1 MKKAVVLLA
10 IVWLPLAVWV
20 QAENEKNVEKK
31 VAELKEQLQKAAREE
46 KVNALNKLSSLFLRK
61 EPDRALEYAGRAAEL
76 AKKINYQQGKA
87 YAFINLAKAHWALG
101 DNKKPFE
108 LTREALNIFEKSG
121 DYNGIRISLG
131 AIADFYRVNGN
142 YEEALKYIIESL
154 NVSGKMNDKANTAES
169 LYQVGNLYLRLDE
182 PGKALKYFQKAL
194 ETGKES
200 VAKRRL
206 IYYINNIGLAYM
218 EMEQYT
224 RALDNFQKALRR
236 FTEQGDKFGIS
247 NTLLNIGIIYV
258 KLDNYD
264 ESLKYLYQGLE
275 KFEETG
281 NKGGMCRALFQI
293 GNNHFKMNHYKRAIS
308 YYDDAL
314 KKAREANDKF
324 MIRDI
329 YESYSEVSAASGD
342 YKESLKYH
350 KLYTKVKD
358 DLVNEKKNK
367 QIAQLQERYEAE
379 KRKKEI
385 ETLKETNK
393 IRGITRNVLIA
404 GLILVFIFLVFMFKK
419 YMYLFSFWK
428 KQKHIGQY
436 RLVEP
441 IGSGG
446 MGKVF
451 KAHNIRDKTSVVA
464 IKVLKEELFKVESN
478 RTRFKH
484 EGAIIDKL
492 DHPNILKI
500 FERGVHEETL
510 YFVMEFIEGKT
521 LGKKIEEDG
530 QFDLKEAI
538 HIMTQ
543 LTDALALIH
552 SRNIVHRDLKPAN
565 IMLTRKNG
573 DPNFVKL
580 LDFGLSK
587 MKYQTRITESGVF
600 IGTVNYLAPEQIIN
614 FEYSPASDIYSLGI
628 IFYEMLIGHF
638 AFTGDSLS
646 AIVDQV
652 LDTTP
657 PAPGK
662 IRQGVPGELNRLI
675 LKMISKQNTRRPSAQ
690 IVLNTLKK
698 LSRSCPP
705 VS

>member
-1 MKKAVVLLA
+1 MNRVVVLLA
-10 IVWLPLAVWV
+10 MVLLSLIVCVH
-20 QAENEKNVEKK
+20 AEEEKTFDQKVTKLEK
-31 VAELKEQLQKAAREE
+31 QLQKAAREE
-46 KVNALNKLSSLFLRK
+46 KVNVLNKLSSLFLRK
-61 EPDRALEYAGRAAEL
+61 EPARSLGYANRAAKL
-76 AKKINYQQGKA
+76 AKKINYRQGKA
-87 YAFINLAKAHWALG
+87 YAFIKLAKAHWALG

-108 LTREALNIFEKSG
+108 LSREALNIFEESG
-121 DYNGIRISLG
+121 DYNGIRTALG
-131 AIADFYRVNGN
+131 TIADFYRINGN
-142 YEEALKYIIESL
+142 YEDALKYIFESL
-154 NVSGKMNDKANTAES
+154 HVSEKMNDNASTAES

-182 PGKALKYFQKAL
+182 PGKALKYFQRAL
-194 ETGKES
+194 ETGKEA
-200 VAKRRL
+200 VRKQRL

-218 EMEQYT
+218 ELEQYT

-247 NTLLNIGIIYV
+247 NTLLNIGIIHIE
-258 KLDNYD
+258 LDNFD
-264 ESLKYLYQGLE
+264 ESLQYLHQGLE

-281 NKGGMCRALFQI
+281 NNSGMCRALFHI
-293 GNNHFKMNHYKRAIS
+293 GNNHFKMNQYKRAMS
-308 YYDDAL
+308 YYGDAL

-324 MIRDI
+324 MIQLI
-329 YESYSEVSAASGD
+329 YESYSEVYAASGE

-350 KLYTKVKD
+350 KLYTRVKD
-358 DLVNEKKNK
+358 NLVNEKKNK
-367 QIAQLQERYEAE
+367 QIAELQERYEAE

-385 ETLKETNK
+385 EILKKTNK

-404 GLILVFIFLVFMFKK
+404 GLILVFIFLAFMFKK

-436 RLVEP
+436 RLMEP

-478 RTRFKH
+478 QTRFKH

-500 FERGVHEETL
+500 FERGIHEETL

-521 LGKKIEEDG
+521 LGKKIEADG
-530 QFDLKEAI
+530 QIDLKEAI

-552 SRNIVHRDLKPAN
+552 SRDIVHRDLKPTN
-565 IMLTRKNG
+565 IMLTQKNG

-600 IGTVNYLAPEQIIN
+600 LGTVNYLAPEQIVD

-662 IRQGVPGELNRLI
+662 IRPGIPGELNRLI
-675 LKMISKQNTRRPSAQ
+675 LEMISKQTSRRPTAH

-698 LSRSCPP
+698 LSRSCLRG
-705 VS
+705 S

>member
-1 MKKAVVLLA
+1 MVLF
-10 IVWLPLAVWV
+10 PLAVCL
-20 QAENEKNVEKK
+20 QAENEKNFHQK
-31 VAELKEQLQKAAREE
+31 VAALKEQLQTAAQKE
-46 KVNALNKLSSLFLRK
+46 KVNILNKLSYLFLNK
-61 EPDRALEYAGRAAEL
+61 EPARALGYAKRAAEL
-76 AKKINYQQGKA
+76 SKKINYQQGKA
-87 YAFINLAKAHWALG
+87 YAFFRLAKAYWDLG
-101 DNKKPFE
+101 ENKKAFE
-108 LTREALNIFEKSG
+108 LNREALNIFEKLR
-121 DYNGIRISLG
+121 DYEGIRISH
-131 AIADFYRVNGN
+131 ATMASFYHINGN
-142 YEEALKYIIESL
+142 YEVALKYIIEAL
-154 NVSGKMNDKANTAES
+154 NVSEKMNDKFNMAES
-169 LYQVGNLYLRLDE
+169 LYQLGNLYLRLAE

-194 ETGKES
+194 ETGKEA
-200 VAKRRL
+200 VKKQRL

-218 EMEQYT
+218 ELEEYT
-224 RALDNFQKALRR
+224 RALDNFQKALRL
-236 FTEQGDKFGIS
+236 FTEQGEKIGMS
-247 NTLLNIGIIYV
+247 NTLLNIGIIYI
-258 KLDNYD
+258 KLDNYH
-264 ESLKYLYQGLE
+264 ESLKYLQEGVE

-281 NKGGMCRALFQI
+281 NKRGMCRALFQI
-293 GNNHFKMNHYKRAIS
+293 GNNHFKMNHYKKTIS
-308 YYDDAL
+308 YYHDAL

-329 YESYSEVSAASGD
+329 YKSYSEVYAASGD

-350 KLYTKVKD
+350 KLYAEVKD
-358 DLVNEKKNK
+358 NLVNEKKNK
-367 QIAQLQERYEAE
+367 QIVQLQEQYEAE
-379 KRKKEI
+379 KRTREI
-385 ETLKETNK
+385 EILKKTNK

-436 RLVEP
+436 RLLEP

-478 RTRFKH
+478 RRRFKH

-530 QFDLKEAI
+530 QIDLKEAI
-538 HIMTQ
+538 HIMIQ

-552 SRNIVHRDLKPAN
+552 SRDIVHRDLKPAN
-565 IMLTRKNG
+565 IMLTQKNG

-587 MKYQTRITESGVF
+587 MKYQTRLTESGFF
-600 IGTVNYLAPEQIIN
+600 IGTANYLAPEQIID
-614 FEYSPASDIYSLGI
+614 FEYSPAADIYSLGI
-628 IFYEMLIGHF
+628 IFYEMLIGKM
-638 AFTGDSLS
+638 AFTGDSLA

-652 LDTTP
+652 LESTP

-662 IRQGVPGELNRLI
+662 IRPEIPGELNRLI
-675 LKMISKQNTRRPSAQ
+675 LEMISKQNNQRPSAQ

-698 LSRSCPP
+698 LSRSYPG
-705 VS
+705 VSSC

>member
-1 MKKAVVLLA
+1 M
-10 IVWLPLAVWV
+10 
-20 QAENEKNVEKK
+20 
-31 VAELKEQLQKAAREE
+31 ELKELLQFIELENQRLIKHYSGLSTEKERILARTVKLTEE
-46 KVNALNKLSSLFLRK
+46 LGELCNEVLAYNKNQRK
-61 EPDRALEYAGRAAEL
+61 E
-76 AKKINYQQGKA
+76 
-87 YAFINLAKAHWALG
+87 
-101 DNKKPFE
+101 
-108 LTREALNIFEKSG
+108 
-121 DYNGIRISLG
+121 
-131 AIADFYRVNGN
+131 
-142 YEEALKYIIESL
+142 
-154 NVSGKMNDKANTAES
+154 
-169 LYQVGNLYLRLDE
+169 
-182 PGKALKYFQKAL
+182 
-194 ETGKES
+194 
-200 VAKRRL
+200 
-206 IYYINNIGLAYM
+206 
-218 EMEQYT
+218 
-224 RALDNFQKALRR
+224 
-236 FTEQGDKFGIS
+236 
-247 NTLLNIGIIYV
+247 

-264 ESLKYLYQGLE
+264 ESLKYLHEGVE

-281 NKGGMCRALFQI
+281 NRRGMCRALFQI

-314 KKAREANDKF
+314 KKAREANDIL
-324 MIRDI
+324 MIQHI
-329 YESYSEVSAASGD
+329 YESYSEVYAASGD

-358 DLVNEKKNK
+358 NRVNEKKNK
-367 QIAQLQERYEAE
+367 QIAELQERYEAE
-379 KRKKEI
+379 KRTKEI
-385 ETLKETNK
+385 EILKKTNK

-404 GLILVFIFLVFMFKK
+404 GLILVFMFLVFMFKK

-436 RLVEP
+436 RLLEP

-464 IKVLKEELFKVESN
+464 IKVLKEELFKIESN

-484 EGAIIDKL
+484 EGAIIDRL

-500 FERGVHEETL
+500 FERGVYEETL

-521 LGKKIEEDG
+521 LERKIEEEG
-530 QFDLKEAI
+530 QMDLKEAI

-565 IMLTRKNG
+565 IMLTQKNG

-587 MKYQTRITESGVF
+587 MKYQTRVTESGFFV
-600 IGTVNYLAPEQIIN
+600 GTVNYLAPEQIID

-628 IFYEMLIGHF
+628 IFYEMLVGHIV
-638 AFTGDSLS
+638 FTGDSLA

-652 LDTTP
+652 LENTP
-657 PAPGK
+657 SAPGK
-662 IRQGVPGELNRLI
+662 IRPGIPGELNRLI
-675 LKMISKQNTRRPSAQ
+675 LEMISRQNTKRPSAQ
-690 IVLNTLKK
+690 IVLDTLRKRA
-698 LSRSCPP
+698 LS
-705 VS
+705 